1 MPIEERSSL
10 KRQVKEL
17 ERALKKSTAR
27 LERERKEHE
36 VYKQEVIER
45 TYETEESRKK
55 WQAEVEKQLNRVKAE
70 AQKKLSTALSSSNAE
85 MEKEKSD
92 LALLQE
98 QARKKAA
105 EEKGKRV
112 ELLRRQIVRR
122 IMHRDISRGWTA
134 WHTKWAEKVRRKR
147 MLARVELALQLA
159 LRLGALQ
166 LGGEGLP
173 EAVGLDELRVA
184 HPARR
189 ARGGAGRE
197 GEGARRGALAR
208 AGGEREEAAA
218 GAGRVQ

>member
-1 MPIEERSSL
+1 VSTISNGVAKPYEQAAIEERSSL

-147 MLARVELALQLA
+147 MLAQATARLTRPGLVKCIFRWKEGWEIGEQKKKLQ
-159 LRLGALQ
+159 
-166 LGGEGLP
+166 
-173 EAVGLDELRVA
+173 
-184 HPARR
+184 
-189 ARGGAGRE
+189 
-197 GEGARRGALAR
+197 
-208 AGGEREEAAA
+208 
-218 GAGRVQ
+218 